1 VKNIAA
7 GLKMLVVCGLV
18 ALGAAVLLFIL
29 PIVAILLMAG
39 PLIAIP
45 GLIVGVSLVI
55 VVPAIGFAAT
65 PMAVGS
71 GLACLAVVSKS
82 CSLRNG

>member
-1 VKNIAA
+1 
-7 GLKMLVVCGLV
+7 MLVACVLV

-29 PIVAILLMAG
+29 PIVAILLMAC

-55 VVPAIGFAAT
+55 VFLAISFAAT
-65 PMAVGS
+65 PIGVGS
-71 GLACLAVVSKS
+71 GLACLAIVSKS
-82 CSLRNG
+82 SSLKNG